1 VVGRTPRYPISQAGK
16 RSPSSRS
23 MAIRLADYEKDT
35 KLDGDYAEQLAAVQA
50 RLEQIQ
56 VAHIVHKR
64 RAIIMFEGW
73 DASGKGG
80 TIQRLTAGWDPR
92 YFEVWPIKAPTPPE
106 LARHFLW
113 RFWTKLPP
121 DGHINV
127 FDRSWYGRVLVE
139 RVEGFASEKEWR
151 RAYDEINE
159 FEAQQKDSGTPV
171 IKIFLHTTQEEQD
184 KRLIARLQ
192 HPWKRWKLAADDFR
206 NRDKREHYLAAMEE
220 MFDRTDTR
228 WAPWKVIDANHKKYA
243 RIAAL
248 THIAD
253 VLEKAVPMK
262 PPSADPEVV
271 TLAKQHFGI
280 DLES

>member
-1 VVGRTPRYPISQAGK
+1 MVGRTPRYPISQGGK
-16 RSPSSRS
+16 RSPSSKS

-73 DASGKGG
+73 DAAGKGG
-80 TIQRLTAGWDPR
+80 TIQRLTSGWDPR

-121 DGHINV
+121 DGHINI

-184 KRLIARLQ
+184 KRLIARLE
-192 HPWKRWKLAADDFR
+192 HPWKRWKLAPDDFR
-206 NRDKREHYLAAMEE
+206 NRDKRDAYLAAMED

-262 PPSADPEVV
+262 PPAADPEVV
-271 TLAKQHFGI
+271 ALAKKHF
-280 DLES
+280 DLDVD

>member
-1 VVGRTPRYPISQAGK
+1 MVGRTPRYPISQAGK
-16 RSPSSRS
+16 RSPSSKS

-35 KLDGDYAEQLAAVQA
+35 KLDGDYAEQLAEVQA

-64 RAIIMFEGW
+64 RAIVMFEGW
-73 DASGKGG
+73 DAAGKGG
-80 TIQRLTAGWDPR
+80 TIQRLTSGWDPR

-171 IKIFLHTTQEEQD
+171 IKIFLHTTQDEQD
-184 KRLIARLQ
+184 KRLKARLE

-206 NRDKREHYLAAMEE
+206 NRDKREHYLTAMEE

-228 WAPWKVIDANHKKYA
+228 WAPWKVIAADHKKYA

-253 VLEKAVPMK
+253 TLEAAVPMT
-262 PPSADPEVV
+262 PPDLDPATVK
-271 TLAKQHFGI
+271 LARKAFGYEPK
-280 DLES
+280 D